1 MFAVIP
7 ENYFETG
14 VVPIC
19 ISQVDGFGNSVFQGW
34 IDAVPPVAD
43 PLRRLARKL
52 GDIWLVSQLT
62 EESVHQLSARHGEV
76 LGPAPSS
83 AIYRDAAWRAADMQA
98 GGRRERE
105 GLNIQLVDAMM
116 ACLREP
122 DSFARAYEDA
132 EFFERLLQEIGAK
145 DMKDVE
151 LMVKMYLADAEDDIP
166 ATFGIEKKTSTAWQ
180 SLSKRFLRGIRKA
193 ANSL

>member
-7 ENYFETG
+7 ENYLETG

-19 ISQVDGFGNSVFQGW
+19 ISQVDKLGNQVFQGW
-34 IDAVPPVAD
+34 IDAVPPVAE

-52 GDIWLVSQLT
+52 GDVWLVSQLT
-62 EESVHQLSARHGEV
+62 EESVHQLSARHGKI

-98 GGRRERE
+98 GGRRERD
-105 GLNIQLVDAMM
+105 GLNIQLVEAMT

-122 DSFARAYEDA
+122 HSFTRAYEDA
-132 EFFERLLQEIGAK
+132 DYFERLLQEIKARG
-145 DMKDVE
+145 MKEVE
-151 LMVKMYLADAEDDIP
+151 LMVKMYLADADEDIP
-166 ATFGIEKKTSTAWQ
+166 AAFGIEKKTSKAWQ
-180 SLSKRFLRGIRKA
+180 SLSKRFLRGIRRA